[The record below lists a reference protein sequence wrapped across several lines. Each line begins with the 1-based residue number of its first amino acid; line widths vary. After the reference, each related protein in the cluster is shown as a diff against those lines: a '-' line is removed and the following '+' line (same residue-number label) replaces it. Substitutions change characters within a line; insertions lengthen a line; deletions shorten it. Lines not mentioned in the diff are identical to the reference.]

1 MHGLLGQAVAHLGVK
16 NETKQTTTRSARK
29 EKQKERKSGQKSK
42 KSERKSKKEKDKR
55 VCVDFFATFCEYES
69 MQHVSR
75 AFVCLFV
82 FCKCVWSLC
91 CLLLLV

>member
-29 EKQKERKSGQKSK
+29 EKQKERKSGQ